1 MEATR
6 AARTPAKPCPERAKE
21 RPQRPSR
28 GFLPLRVSQYF
39 IPTLRDVPADAE
51 LPSHKLLLRAGFIR
65 QQAAGVYAYLPLG
78 WRVIRNVEQV
88 IRSEMDAIACQE
100 LRLPTL
106 TPREMLEE
114 TGRWDVPVVYHLQ
127 DRRKADF
134 ALGFTHEE
142 PITEVIRHSV
152 RSWRQ
157 LPTLLYQQQ
166 TKFRDEPRPRGGVI
180 RTREFIMFD
189 AYSFDRDEEGMDVS
203 FWKFAQAYRNVFRRM
218 GLPFVEAEADG
229 GDIGDLDNREFLV
242 LTESGEDTVL
252 RCEEANWACACL
264 PPEPLPAPANGNGQ
278 KPLELVSTPGMRT
291 IEEVAG
297 MLGAAPE
304 HLVKTLVYVADG
316 TPVAV
321 LVRGDRELN
330 EIKLRRHLKAKNLF
344 LADEATVEKVTGAPR
359 GFAGP
364 VGLSGVRLLA
374 DYEVAVMRN
383 FITGAN
389 QADAHY
395 VHVNIDRDFAPDEY
409 ADLRVAVAGDRCP
422 VAPEYTLTEARGIEV
437 GHIFKLGTKYSAAMG
452 ATFNAEDGSTKAVQM
467 GCYGIGNSRLLAA
480 LVEAS
485 HDDDGI
491 VWHPEIAPFHVVI
504 VLANV
509 KDEKAQEAGTALHDA
524 LEARGIPVML
534 DDRDERPGVKFK
546 DADLVGYPVRVVI
559 GKGLAEGKVE
569 IRARRDAGSSRDVPI
584 GEAETAIVAL
594 LEELKGA

>member
-1 MEATR
+1 M
-6 AARTPAKPCPERAKE
+6 
-21 RPQRPSR
+21 
-28 GFLPLRVSQYF
+28 RVSQYF
-39 IPTLRDVPADAE
+39 IPTLRDVPAEAE
-51 LPSHKLLLRAGFIR
+51 LPSHKHLLRAGFIR
-65 QQAAGVYAYLPLG
+65 QQAAGVYSYLPLG
-78 WRVIRNVEQV
+78 WRVIRKVEQTL
-88 IRSEMDAIACQE
+88 RAEMDAIACQE

-106 TPREMLEE
+106 TPREILEE
-114 TGRWDVPVVYHLQ
+114 SGRWDVPVVYHLQ

-142 PITEVIRHSV
+142 AVTDIVRHDV

-157 LPTLLYQQQ
+157 MPVLLYQQQ

-203 FWKFAQAYRNVFRRM
+203 FRKFAQAYRNAFTRM

-252 RCEEANWACACL
+252 RCVEANWAANAEACACL
-264 PPEPLPAPANGNGQ
+264 PPEPVAHNGNGNGNGE
-278 KPLELVSTPGMRT
+278 KPLEMISTPGART

-297 MLGAAPE
+297 VLGAAPE
-304 HLVKTLVYVADG
+304 YLVKTLVYVADG
-316 TPVAV
+316 TPVAA
-321 LVRGDRELN
+321 LVRGDREIN
-330 EIKLRRHLKAKNLF
+330 EIKLRRLLGAKELYM
-344 LADEATVEKVTGAPR
+344 ADEATVEKVTGAPR

-364 VGLSGVRLLA
+364 VGLAGVRVVA
-374 DYEVAVMRN
+374 DHEVAVMRN
-383 FITGAN
+383 FIAGAN

-395 VHVNIDRDFAPDEY
+395 VHVNIGRDFTPTEY
-409 ADLRVAVAGDRCP
+409 ADLRTAVAGDRCP
-422 VAPEYTLTEARGIEV
+422 VAPQYTLTEARGIEV

-452 ATFNAEDGSTKAVQM
+452 ATFNEEDGSIRAVQM

-485 HDDDGI
+485 YDDDGI
-491 VWHPEIAPFHVVI
+491 IWHPSIAPFSVVI
-504 VLANV
+504 VLASL
-509 KDEKAQEAGTALHDA
+509 KDEAVVAAGQKLHDE
-524 LEARGIPVML
+524 LTARGIDVML

-559 GKGLAEGKVE
+559 GKGLASGNVE
-569 IRARRDAGSSRDVPI
+569 VRARRDAASTREVPV
-584 GEAETAIVAL
+584 GEAAAAVAAL
-594 LEELKGA
+594 LEELNTPAADGAA